1 MPNPTPTTIDNAIAR
16 LQDLVQECT
25 TLTIK
30 SAPDYPIENADPF
43 PMSVAYISSGEVEF
57 TNASMTRIF
66 PVLSLEIHFSRV
78 NIKNAYQNID
88 AIALEFPRRLAK
100 DPTLNGTVSTV
111 IATKDQRLP
120 FEVSPF
126 DWGKVQS
133 QMLKFTIPFKTLQTP
148 TS

>member
-1 MPNPTPTTIDNAIAR
+1 MPPTATTIDNAIAR

-43 PMSVAYISSGEVEF
+43 PMSVAYLSAGDFEF

-66 PVLSLEIHFSRV
+66 PVLTLEIHFSRV
-78 NIKNAYQNID
+78 NIKNAYQNIN
-88 AIALEFPRRLAK
+88 AIALELPRRLAK
-100 DPTLNGTVSTV
+100 DPTLNGTVSTM
-111 IATKDQRLP
+111 IATKDQRARW
-120 FEVSPF
+120 EVAPF
-126 DWGKVQS
+126 DFGKVQS
-133 QMLKFTIPFKTLQTP
+133 QMLKFEIPFKTLQTP